1 MELKDFVKNVLKDV
15 TEAVDEYRTDSSRD
29 MHLDN
34 LKDQRTVEF
43 DVAVTAEDVTS
54 ASGKAGVKVF
64 SVLEGGGETTKEV
77 KNSRVSR
84 IKFGVY
90 IDRFTK
96 QETAQH
102 NAEVARIN
110 AENTDRNSYI

>member
-1 MELKDFVKNVLKDV
+1 MELKDFIKEVLKDI
-15 TEAVDEYRTDSSRD
+15 TEAVEESRNSSMRD

-54 ASGKAGVKVF
+54 VSGKSGVKVF
-64 SVLEGGGETTKEV
+64 SVLEGGGEAAKEV
-77 KNSRVSR
+77 KNSSVSR

-90 IDRFTK
+90 IDRWTK
-96 QETAQH
+96 QEQAGFEAH
-102 NAEVARIN
+102 NRSLN
-110 AENTDRNSYI
+110 RGSDSYI

>member
-15 TEAVDEYRTDSSRD
+15 TEAVDEYRNESSRD

-54 ASGKAGVKVF
+54 ASGRAGVKVF

-77 KNSRVSR
+77 KSSSVSR

-90 IDRFTK
+90 VDRWTK
-96 QETAQH
+96 QEQAAFDAQ
-102 NAEVARIN
+102 NAQLNARSF
-110 AENTDRNSYI
+110 DSYE

>member
-1 MELKDFVKNVLKDV
+1 MELKEFIKEVLKDL
-15 TEAVDEYRTDSSRD
+15 TEAVEESRTSSMRD

-54 ASGKAGVKVF
+54 ATGKAGIKVF
-64 SVLEGGGETTKEV
+64 SLIEGGGEAAKEV
-77 KNSRVSR
+77 KNSTVSR

-90 IDRFTK
+90 IDRWTK
-96 QETAQH
+96 QENAGFRAQSETNRH
-102 NAEVARIN
+102 NRIN
-110 AENTDRNSYI
+110 EAM

>member
-1 MELKDFVKNVLKDV
+1 MELKEFIKSVLKDI
-15 TEAVDEYRTDSSRD
+15 TEAVEESRTSSTRD
-29 MHLDN
+29 MHLDS

-64 SVLEGGGETTKEV
+64 SMIEGSGETAKEI
-77 KNSRVSR
+77 KNSTVSR

-90 IDRFTK
+90 VDRWTK
-96 QETAQH
+96 K
-102 NAEVARIN
+102 
-110 AENTDRNSYI
+110 ENSSSNSFEQPDYESSGL

>member
-1 MELKDFVKNVLKDV
+1 MELKEFIKEVLSDI
-15 TEAVDEYRTDSSRD
+15 TQAVEESRTSSARD

-64 SVLEGGGETTKEV
+64 SLIEGGGEATKET
-77 KNSRVSR
+77 KNSTVSR

-90 IDRFTK
+90 IDRWTK
-96 QETAQH
+96 QENAGFQAQNRRLNAQH
-102 NAEVARIN
+102 DDYR
-110 AENTDRNSYI
+110 

>member
-1 MELKDFVKNVLKDV
+1 MELKEFIKEVLKDI
-15 TEAVDEYRTDSSRD
+15 TEAVEESRTASMRD

-64 SVLEGGGETTKEV
+64 SVLEGGGEATKEV
-77 KNSRVSR
+77 KNSSISR
-84 IKFGVY
+84 IRFGVY
-90 IDRFTK
+90 IDRWTK
-96 QETAQH
+96 QEQAGFEAG
-102 NAEVARIN
+102 NRLASAPY
-110 AENTDRNSYI
+110 ENPGL

>member
-1 MELKDFVKNVLKDV
+1 MELKDFVKNTLKQI
-15 TEAVDEYRTDSSRD
+15 TEAVDETRGESSRD
-29 MHLDN
+29 MHLDS

-54 ASGKAGVKVF
+54 ATGKAGIKVF
-64 SVLEGGGETTKEV
+64 SVLEGGGQATKET
-77 KNSRVSR
+77 KNLSVSR

-96 QETAQH
+96 QE
-102 NAEVARIN
+102 NANFEAKTNKIN
-110 AENTDRNSYI
+110 MLNEAI

>member
-1 MELKDFVKNVLKDV
+1 MELKEFIKRVLTNI
-15 TEAVDEYRTDSSRD
+15 TEAVEESRTSSMRD

-43 DVAVTAEDVTS
+43 DVAVTAENVTS

-64 SVLEGGGETTKEV
+64 SVIEAGGEASKET
-77 KNSRVSR
+77 KNSTVSR

-90 IDRFTK
+90 IDRYTK
-96 QETAQH
+96 EEQAGFE
-102 NAEVARIN
+102 
-110 AENTDRNSYI
+110 AENKKLSLENHNEYI

>member
-1 MELKDFVKNVLKDV
+1 MELKEFIKNTLKDIA
-15 TEAVDEYRTDSSRD
+15 EAVEEIRTESSRD

-54 ASGKAGVKVF
+54 ATGKAGIKVF
-64 SVLEGGGETTKEV
+64 SVLEGGGEAAKEI
-77 KNSRVSR
+77 KNSSVSR

-96 QETAQH
+96 QE
-102 NAEVARIN
+102 NAGFQNQFRQI
-110 AENTDRNSYI
+110 DNSDSCI